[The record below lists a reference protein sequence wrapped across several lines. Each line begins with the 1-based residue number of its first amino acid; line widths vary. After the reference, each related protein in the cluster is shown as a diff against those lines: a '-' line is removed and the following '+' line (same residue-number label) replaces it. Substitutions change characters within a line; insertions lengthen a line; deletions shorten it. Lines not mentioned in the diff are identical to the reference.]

1 MVESREGG
9 QAVSY
14 PLPQVNAKSLRS
26 ALVGVVDA
34 AAHIVTDEHSGYPLA
49 AATFASHQT
58 VNHSIKEYSR
68 KVIDNDWNVH
78 TITTNTAESFFSL
91 LAAQARRLR
100 HVPPRQQ
107 EAPAPL
113 HG

>member
-14 PLPQVNAKSLRS
+14 PLPKVDSKSLRS

-34 AAHIVTDEHSGYPLA
+34 AAHIVTDEHGCYPLA
-49 AATFASHQT
+49 TATFASHQT

-68 KVIDNDWNVH
+68 TIIDNDRNVH
-78 TITTNTAESFFSL
+78 TITTNTAESSSAF
-91 LAAQARRLR
+91 
-100 HVPPRQQ
+100 
-107 EAPAPL
+107 
-113 HG
+113 